1 MPDLS
6 QRLAAAPA
14 DISCLQDGLV
24 DAAALDGSLDVAYR
38 IVDSPL
44 GQLLLARSPIG
55 LLRVAFAV
63 EGFDGVLS
71 ELASAVSPRILEA
84 PGQLDAEARG
94 VDQYFS
100 GETELI
106 DLPLDLR
113 LVDGFRRAVIE
124 HLPSIAYGRTAS
136 YADVAAAV
144 GRPKAVRAVGSACGH
159 NPVPIV
165 VPCHRVVRSDGSI
178 GQYLGGTEAKR
189 VLLALE
195 AA

>member
-1 MPDLS
+1 MPDLP
-6 QRLAAAPA
+6 QRLAAASA
-14 DISCLQDGLV
+14 DVSRLRDGLV
-24 DAAALDGSLDVAYR
+24 DAAVLDGSLDIAYR

-44 GQLLLARSPIG
+44 GSLLLARTPVG
-55 LLRVAFAV
+55 LVRVAFAL
-63 EGFDGVLS
+63 EGFDTVLS
-71 ELASAVSPRILEA
+71 ELAAAVSPRILEA
-84 PGQLDAEARG
+84 PGQLEAEARG

-100 GETELI
+100 GEMQTI

-113 LVDGFRRAVIE
+113 LIDGFRRAVIE

-136 YADVAAAV
+136 YADVAAAI

-195 AA
+195 AT

>member
-14 DISCLQDGLV
+14 DVSRLHDDLV
-24 DAAALDGSLDVAYR
+24 ASAARDGSLDVAYR
-38 IVDSPL
+38 VVDSPL
-44 GQLLLARSPIG
+44 GPLLLARTPVG
-55 LLRVAFAV
+55 LLRVAYAV
-63 EGFDGVLS
+63 ESFDAVLS
-71 ELASAVSPRILEA
+71 ELSAAVSPRILEA
-84 PGQLDAEARG
+84 PRQLDTEARAIE
-94 VDQYFS
+94 QYLA
-100 GETELI
+100 GEAQTI
-106 DLPLDLR
+106 VLPLDLR
-113 LVDGFRRAVIE
+113 LVDGFRRTVIE

-144 GRPKAVRAVGSACGH
+144 GNPKAVRAVGSACGH

-189 VLLALE
+189 VLLAME